1 MGTHLCISL
10 NARNASSELVSKTAP
25 PITISSRMAKAC
37 TQLVTPSHPA
47 VLACARALGELKMR
61 SSSQTLSKE
70 RSSVSTNTAGGGQ
83 PDRQPATQG
92 RTLNEVQDA
101 QLTLGLVAEDDEVQC
116 RKVAVD
122 ELRVLRN
129 ASARRRSRDTGRWAY
144 LAEGGLVL
152 YEAAQVVGCARG
164 YALLR

>member
-1 MGTHLCISL
+1 MRTRLG
-10 NARNASSELVSKTAP
+10 RVKDEV
-25 PITISSRMAKAC
+25 
-37 TQLVTPSHPA
+37 QLADALEAA
-47 VLACARALGELKMR
+47 VQRLHKHCRK
-61 SSSQTLSKE
+61 
-70 RSSVSTNTAGGGQ
+70 GQ

-116 RKVAVD
+116 RKMAVD